1 MAQIFKTA
9 AELGDCCKNRL
20 GGDDSVIR
28 RFFVYL
34 QRRRQHSY
42 TQLWEMV
49 YGDGDQGT
57 GLLREVR
64 FAWEVAGMWKAESQD
79 KE

>member
-1 MAQIFKTA
+1 
-9 AELGDCCKNRL
+9 
-20 GGDDSVIR
+20 VIR

-34 QRRRQHSY
+34 GRRREHSY